1 MTYTCA
7 NIQPATVILHPHEEM
22 LQNKIINDF
31 IQYKLKLHVEAF
43 VAASPSPSFSLPA
56 TIPHLNNNL
65 GNMDN
70 LVNSINV
77 ELNENIHVI

>member
-1 MTYTCA
+1 M
-7 NIQPATVILHPHEEM
+7 
-22 LQNKIINDF
+22 
-31 IQYKLKLHVEAF
+31 
-43 VAASPSPSFSLPA
+43 AAPPSFSLPA

>member
-7 NIQPATVILHPHEEM
+7 NIQPATIILHPHEEM
-22 LQNKIINDF
+22 LQNKIINDS

-43 VAASPSPSFSLPA
+43 VAAPRSFSLPA
-56 TIPHLNNNL
+56 TIPQLNNNL
-65 GNMDN
+65 GNN